1 MRLREFGCSS
11 DHPAWVASNQHSRPK
26 KLSGNFVCH
35 GIIVGQTLLQRFM
48 KTRTTARVLFH
59 RASRVLPEIPLPPPL
74 IFFWT
79 GLPQPQPAS
88 RASEWTHVTTP
99 PASKAAAVR
108 WVQPLRGELFQL
120 DQAVLRTNYAK
131 IRLGEPSDAK
141 NIGTEIDLPMPDGTT
156 ARFAI
161 VEAPVMAPELAA
173 KFPEIKTY
181 AGQGID
187 DPQASVRLDLSPAGF
202 HAQVL
207 SPRGAVYVDPAYR
220 DDAVY
225 HVSYY
230 KRDYA
235 KTFDDWNCLAK
246 GGNTAG
252 RGVGGTGT
260 TSSSVV
266 ANKVQSGATLRTY
279 RLAVACTGE
288 YAAYFGGTV
297 SNAMAAIVSAV
308 NRVDGVY
315 ETELAVRMV
324 LVANNDLIV
333 YTNAATDP
341 YSNTDGNAMLSQNQ
355 TTLDSVIGS
364 ANYDVGHVFST
375 GGGGI
380 AQLGCVCQAGA
391 KAQGVTGSSAPTG
404 DSFWIDYVAHE
415 MGHEFGA
422 NHPFNSTNS
431 NCGGGNRNASTA
443 YEPGSGLSIMAYAG
457 ICPPDDLQP
466 HSDPFFHGISLD
478 EIQTYITSGSGSS

>member
-156 ARFAI
+156 ARFAV

-173 KFPEIKTY
+173 KFPELKIY
-181 AGQGID
+181 AGVGID
-187 DPQASVRLDLSPAGF
+187 DPQATVRLDLSPAGF

-220 DDAVY
+220 GDAVI

-230 KRDYA
+230 KRDYSKA
-235 KTFDDWNCLAK
+235 ADGWNCLVK
-246 GGNTAG
+246 GGETAG
-252 RGVGGTGT
+252 KGVGGT
-260 TSSSVV
+260 V

-297 SNAMAAIVSAV
+297 ASAMPAIVSAV
-308 NRVDGVY
+308 NRGDGGY
-315 ETELAVRMV
+315 ETELAVRIV
-324 LVANNDLIV
+324 LVANNNLIV
-333 YTNAATDP
+333 YLNASTDP
-341 YSNTDGNAMLSQNQ
+341 YDNNNGSTMLGQNQ

-364 ANYDVGHVFST
+364 ANYDIGHVFST
-375 GGGGI
+375 
-380 AQLGCVCQAGA
+380 
-391 KAQGVTGSSAPTG
+391 
-404 DSFWIDYVAHE
+404 
-415 MGHEFGA
+415 
-422 NHPFNSTNS
+422 
-431 NCGGGNRNASTA
+431 
-443 YEPGSGLSIMAYAG
+443 
-457 ICPPDDLQP
+457 
-466 HSDPFFHGISLD
+466 
-478 EIQTYITSGSGSS
+478 